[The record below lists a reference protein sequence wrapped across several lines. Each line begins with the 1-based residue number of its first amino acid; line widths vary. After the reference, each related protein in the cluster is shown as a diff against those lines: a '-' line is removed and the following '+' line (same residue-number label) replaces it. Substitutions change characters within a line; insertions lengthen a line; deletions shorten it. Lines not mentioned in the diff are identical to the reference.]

1 MFLSQK
7 VTFLHSTLEV
17 ISLWGKQYRETLSI
31 VDSQNKAMR
40 KSQGLCSSDF

>member
-17 ISLWGKQYRETLSI
+17 ISLWGKQYKETLRI
-31 VDSQNKAMR
+31 VYSPRKAVR
-40 KSQGLCSSDF
+40 KSQGLYSSDF